1 MCGNLKPK
9 IVQHGFT
16 MLELMV
22 VLAIIAIAAAIV
34 VPIASSAGSM
44 QLRAA
49 VTMVAADLE
58 YAKSMSISRGQRYSV
73 VFDSGTESYRITD
86 PNGTTIK
93 HPVKGPTF
101 DYAVDFRSDSR
112 LSGVDIVSA
121 GFDGVST
128 VAFDYLGIPYS
139 VPGVGSPTA
148 LLSAGVIRLRAGG
161 IEKTVSVEPVT
172 GYITI
177 STN

>member
-73 VFDSGTESYRITD
+73 VFDSTNEEYRIAD
-86 PNGTTIK
+86 PNGTTIA
-93 HPVKGPTF
+93 HPVNVGHP
-101 DYAVDFRSDSR
+101 YAVNFRNDSR

-161 IEKTVSVEPVT
+161 IERTVSVEPVT

>member
-1 MCGNLKPK
+1 
-9 IVQHGFT
+9 

-34 VPIASSAGSM
+34 VPIASSTGNM

-58 YAKSMSISRGQRYSV
+58 YAKSMSISRGQMYRV

-86 PNGTTIK
+86 PAGAPIK
-93 HPVKGPTF
+93 HPVKGSTF
-101 DYAVDFRSDSR
+101 DYAVDFRNDGR

-121 GFDGVST
+121 VFDGTNT
-128 VAFDYLGIPYS
+128 VKFNYLG
-139 VPGVGSPTA
+139 SPFNGNDA
-148 LLSAGVIRLRAGG
+148 DLNSGVITLQAGG
-161 IEKTVSVEPVT
+161 ISRTVRVEPVT
-172 GYITI
+172 GYI
-177 STN
+177 SVSN